1 MEEQAVLFGDA
12 ETLVGVLTR
21 PGGRCCRPG
30 LPAVVIL
37 NAGFIHRVGPN
48 RIYVKL
54 ARDIASFGLCAL
66 RFDFTGIGDSDSR
79 ADSMPFEDSSVRET
93 RQAMD
98 YLESRHGIHGF
109 ILAGICSGANVALR
123 TACHDSR
130 VVGLAAINGT
140 FTDTVQ
146 SQCLSGH
153 LENGI
158 RRRYYRKHLFCP
170 GRWWKLLTGRTH
182 LHNAVG
188 FVASGMRRLA
198 PRRPG
203 VRRQVDLSA
212 ECRLALDRGVRVLL
226 VYSEGSSA
234 WDAFHLTLEPGLK
247 PWRTSDRLR
256 IETVEDVDHVFTP
269 LWSQQ
274 LLVDLIHGW
283 VHEFGLADPAPNVPR
298 ACVPTF
304 LPSMEPNGRTRT

>member
-1 MEEQAVLFGDA
+1 MEETAVLFGDA
-12 ETLVGVLTR
+12 DTLVGILTQ
-21 PGGRCCRPG
+21 PSGRCCRPG

-54 ARDIASFGLCAL
+54 ARDIAGLGLSAL

-79 ADSMPFEDSSVRET
+79 GDNMPFEQSAVRET

-98 YLESRHGIHGF
+98 YLESRHGIHEF

-123 TACHDSR
+123 TACHDGR

-140 FTDTVQ
+140 FMDTVQ
-146 SQCLSGH
+146 SQCLREH

-158 RRRYYRKHLFCP
+158 RRRYYRKYLLDP

-182 LHNAVG
+182 LRHVVG
-188 FVASGMRRLA
+188 FVASGMRKLV
-198 PRRPG
+198 PRRPRA
-203 VRRQVDLSA
+203 RRQVDLSA
-212 ECRLALDRGVRVLL
+212 DCRLALDRGVRVLL

-234 WDAFHLTLEPGLK
+234 WDAFHLTLEPGLR
-247 PWRTSDRLR
+247 PWRTPEKVR
-256 IETVEDVDHVFTP
+256 IETVKDVDHVFTS
-269 LWSQQ
+269 LWSQE
-274 LLVDLIHGW
+274 LLIDLIHQW
-283 VHEFGLADPAPNVPR
+283 VREFGSADPASNVPR
-298 ACVPTF
+298 ESVRTS
-304 LPSMEPNGRTRT
+304 LPSMEPNGRIRT